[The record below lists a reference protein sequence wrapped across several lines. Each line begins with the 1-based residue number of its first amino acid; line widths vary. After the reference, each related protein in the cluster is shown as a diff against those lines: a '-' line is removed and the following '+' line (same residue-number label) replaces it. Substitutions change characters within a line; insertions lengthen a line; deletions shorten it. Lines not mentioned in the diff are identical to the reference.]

1 MTVVYTQT
9 LIKDRKMT
17 EFNKSR
23 WARADFSKEYREK
36 ADIYIVERRRM
47 FGIMKSF
54 YRHFPGSRQ
63 NNMLLDLGCGD
74 GIVTHELLS
83 VDKSISATL
92 IDGSD
97 DMLDKARE
105 RLKGFKNIKYIQASF
120 QEMLEKDILK
130 QDFDFI
136 VSALAI
142 HHLTMN
148 EKRDFFRLIYSHL
161 KAGGC
166 FMNIDVILAPTDELD
181 QWYMKLWE
189 EWMDGKKAALGIDND
204 PSGNIIQRYKDMEEN
219 KPDTLDDQLNA
230 LREIGY
236 KNVDCFY
243 KYGIFAVYGG
253 RK

>member
-1 MTVVYTQT
+1 
-9 LIKDRKMT
+9 MT

-23 WARADFSKEYREK
+23 WAKADFSQEYREK

-54 YRHFPGSRQ
+54 YGHFPGSRQ

-92 IDGSD
+92 IDGSG

-105 RLKGFKNIKYIQASF
+105 RLKGFGNIKYIQASF
-120 QEMLEKDILK
+120 QEMLERDMLDH
-130 QDFDFI
+130 DFDFI
-136 VSALAI
+136 VSSLAI

-148 EKRDFFRLIYSHL
+148 EKRNLFRLIYSHL
-161 KAGGC
+161 KAGGY

-189 EWMDGKKAALGIDND
+189 EWMDEKKAALGIDND
-204 PSGNIIQRYKDMEEN
+204 PSRNIIQRYKDMEEN
-219 KPDTLDDQLNA
+219 KPDTLDDQLDT
-230 LREIGY
+230 LKDIGF
-236 KNVDCFY
+236 KDVDCYY
-243 KYGIFAVYGG
+243 KYGIFTLFGG

>member
-1 MTVVYTQT
+1 
-9 LIKDRKMT
+9 MT
-17 EFNKSR
+17 EFNRSR
-23 WARADFSKEYREK
+23 WAKADFSQEYREK

-83 VDKSISATL
+83 VDESISATL
-92 IDGSD
+92 IDGSV
-97 DMLDKARE
+97 DMLNKARE
-105 RLKGFKNIKYIQASF
+105 RLKGFKNINYIQASF
-120 QEMLEKDILK
+120 QEMLEKEIPE

-161 KAGGC
+161 KAGGY
-166 FMNIDVILAPTDELD
+166 FMNIDVILAPTETLD

-189 EWMDGKKAALGIDND
+189 EWMDERKATPGME
-204 PSGNIIQRYKDMEEN
+204 GNYFDDITRRYKEADEN
-219 KPDTLDDQLNA
+219 KPDTLNEQLDT
-230 LREIGY
+230 LRKLGF
-236 KNVDCFY
+236 KNVDCYY
-243 KYGIFAVYGG
+243 KYGIFAIYGG
-253 RK
+253 RN